1 MCEVW
6 KDIFGYEGLYQVSTL
21 GRVKSLGNRSNHR
34 NEIILKPA
42 VVQGYLKVNLYK
54 NSKGKIWS
62 IHRLVALTF
71 LKNSNNKP
79 EVNHIDGNKKNNCLD
94 NLEWNTKNENQKH
107 CVATGLRRPKK
118 SFECKLSVQIAKVD
132 IKTNKILHVY
142 GSYRE
147 AERITGVAHSNI
159 KKCVKGYF
167 KQMGGYKWIEV

>member
-6 KDIFGYEGLYQVSTL
+6 KDIFGYELYQVSTL

-79 EVNHIDGNKKNNCLD
+79 EVNHIDGNKKIIVLII
-94 NLEWNTKNENQKH
+94 WNGIQKMRIKSI
-107 CVATGLRRPKK
+107 VLR
-118 SFECKLSVQIAKVD
+118 QD
-132 IKTNKILHVY
+132 
-142 GSYRE
+142 
-147 AERITGVAHSNI
+147 
-159 KKCVKGYF
+159 
-167 KQMGGYKWIEV
+167 